1 MKKLLFIL
9 LALACLAWSDNYGDK
24 GTYGSTAYGETDY
37 GSSTYGCSSGYSCSS
52 EKSGVK
58 KAKKSGKAAPSSSS
72 SSMSLG
78 SLLGNLVPTANSA
91 SSASG
96 TPAAKPAKKE
106 PEPLKPY
113 KYRLAVEV
121 GCSFYDA
128 DLVGLDLG
136 YLGNFQFF
144 MRSGEGRFYIE
155 YGLGSGADFFNVPR
169 YDDPHIWWNVLALD
183 ALLQLGIELGR
194 SSFRFGTYLGGL
206 FDYKGISTYDVAG
219 YGDGPL
225 LKNNYHYGVSLG
237 WAYRLS
243 SHFEL
248 GVVFKDDLSE
258 INSDIGNMKFGKKGF
273 ARFALTG
280 ALTF

>member
-9 LALACLAWSDNYGDK
+9 FALACLAWSDNYGGK
-24 GTYGSTAYGETDY
+24 GSYGSTAYGET
-37 GSSTYGCSSGYSCSS
+37 SYGCSSGYSCSS
-52 EKSGVK
+52 EKDGAK
-58 KAKKSGKAAPSSSS
+58 KVKKSGKAAPSSSS
-72 SSMSLG
+72 SSMTLG
-78 SLLGNLVPTANSA
+78 SFLGNLVPTANSA

-96 TPAAKPAKKE
+96 TPAAKPTKKE

-113 KYRLAVEV
+113 KFRLAAEA
-121 GCSFYDA
+121 GRSFYDA
-128 DLVGLDLG
+128 DIVGLDLG

-155 YGLGSGADFFNVPR
+155 YGLGSGAEFFNVPR

-183 ALLQLGIELGR
+183 ALFQLGIELGG

-206 FDYKGISTYDVAG
+206 FDYKGISTDDVAG
-219 YGDGPL
+219 HGDGPML
-225 LKNNYHYGVSLG
+225 ENNYHYGVSLG
-237 WAYRLS
+237 WAYRFS

-258 INSDIGNMKFGKKGF
+258 INSEIGNMKFGKRGF
-273 ARFALTG
+273 ASFAITG
-280 ALTF
+280 GMMF